1 MQVSFR
7 SETSKNSLKKIRMT
21 GLGAREGEWLDWNI
35 LVLYLLQGF
44 GGQVKILF
52 ATLFGY

>member
-35 LVLYLLQGF
+35 LILYLLQGF
-44 GGQVKILF
+44 GGQVEILF